1 MDGVKN
7 VLAGVITARVIY
19 NDEYAP
25 LRDARNFIAYHSKT
39 LPPIS
44 PADYLRRIANYGGFS
59 PSVLLLG
66 LYYIDRL
73 ALHDQRFLV
82 TSFNVNRLLITAIM
96 LACKYLEDLKF
107 SLHHFAVIGGVSA
120 RELQELEVDMLMRL
134 QFSLAVAPD
143 ELNAYRRRLA
153 DEFLHLDC
161 NNFDCRG
168 KCTAVPRKSN
178 PQQEFRPLQPLLPP
192 HRV

>member
-1 MDGVKN
+1 MDRVKN
-7 VLAGVITARVIY
+7 VLAGVITARVNY

-25 LRDARNFIAYHSKT
+25 LRDSRNFIVYHSKT
-39 LPPIS
+39 LPPIT
-44 PADYLRRIANYGGFS
+44 PADYLYRIANYGGFS
-59 PSVLLLG
+59 PSVLVLG

-82 TSFNVNRLLITAIM
+82 TSFNVNRLLITATM

-107 SLHHFAVIGGVSA
+107 SLHHFAVIGGVTA

-134 QFSLAVAPD
+134 EFSLAVAPD

-153 DEFLHLDC
+153 DEFLPLDC
-161 NNFDCRG
+161 ENFDLPG
-168 KCTAVPRKSN
+168 KCVSLPMKSN
-178 PQQEFRPLQPLLPP
+178 PQEEFRALQPLLPP